1 MKKLFGRCFNVI
13 LILAL
18 TFALGPALPAMAE
31 EDVSAFIMEGGTITG
46 YTGPGGDVVLPASA
60 TAVADYAFAGNAA
73 ISSVTIP
80 ANVTS
85 VGSYAFSGRAD
96 KCSIWRAGK
105 PWRRRILWLFCPWV
119 CRPAGRAVCYWG
131 RNL

>member
-1 MKKLFGRCFNVI
+1 MKKLFGRCFNAI

-18 TFALGPALPAMAE
+18 TFALGPALPTMAE

-85 VGSYAFSGRAD
+85 VGSYAFSGCTGLTNAVFGGPVSLGGLGQ
-96 KCSIWRAGK
+96 KPLTAAAASVLSISQMG
-105 PWRRRILWLFCPWV
+105 
-119 CRPAGRAVCYWG
+119 
-131 RNL
+131 